1 LEKLKWESL
10 QELPVSDAELKL
22 ELKNRNAFLYKDFY
36 RILDHG
42 YTSQILLLIKLSV
55 IGDSL
60 DWDRLSWNALQSLK
74 DHDVPEEILKH
85 VLEMVS
91 TEYYEE
97 SNDILYKVS
106 QEEWGKITAENG
118 FINKKLNGLGIQEF
132 IARWGDLVPEE
143 FKVDLSWLKGM
154 SFINDEKIYYFPQ
167 SALELDP
174 KQRFFQLFQA
184 KKKWSREE
192 LAPFLQDLGTGKG
205 LDTLLVKWARRI
217 KDGNLY
223 YYVTR

>member
-1 LEKLKWESL
+1 MEKLKWESL

-91 TEYYEE
+91 TEYY
-97 SNDILYKVS
+97 
-106 QEEWGKITAENG
+106 
-118 FINKKLNGLGIQEF
+118 
-132 IARWGDLVPEE
+132 
-143 FKVDLSWLKGM
+143 
-154 SFINDEKIYYFPQ
+154 
-167 SALELDP
+167 
-174 KQRFFQLFQA
+174 
-184 KKKWSREE
+184 
-192 LAPFLQDLGTGKG
+192 
-205 LDTLLVKWARRI
+205 
-217 KDGNLY
+217 
-223 YYVTR
+223 